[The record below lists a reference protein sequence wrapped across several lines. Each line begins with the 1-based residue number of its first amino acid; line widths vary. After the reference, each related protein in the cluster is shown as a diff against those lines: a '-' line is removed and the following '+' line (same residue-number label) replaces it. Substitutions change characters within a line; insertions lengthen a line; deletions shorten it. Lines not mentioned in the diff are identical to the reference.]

1 MGTLEIKNLK
11 LGADKISLSIKP
23 GMIVGVYS
31 RNKPA
36 VLLFLEQ
43 VSGIN
48 ENGGTCFWDD
58 KDLFDDPAY
67 FRSRIFLDFS
77 QPCPSTLRAGYLKER
92 LESNYGLNFDSEK
105 FAKLVRDLNIRQEL
119 LIDYR
124 YHFSEMGNTLTNFA
138 MMASLDKPNLI
149 INNPTTGVTKNTA
162 AEIIINELCDRQ
174 KYQTVILGL
183 DNLKVFQNRLDLL
196 ILIGEEHSFVLDP
209 KTDGLMAFRSNSERF
224 KNRICSGAI
233 TVTMDG
239 YSKEELKYFEKQQI
253 EFQKISAFDLEVF
266 R

>member
-11 LGADKISLSIKP
+11 IGNDEISLSIKS
-23 GMIVGVYS
+23 GMTVGVYS
-31 RNKPA
+31 RNKAA
-36 VLLFLEQ
+36 VLAFLEQ

-48 ENGGTCFWDD
+48 PSGGTCFWDGT
-58 KDLFDDPAY
+58 DLFDDPAY
-67 FRSRIFLDFS
+67 FRSRIFMDFS
-77 QPCPSTLRAGYLKER
+77 EPCPSTLRAGYLKER

-105 FAKLVRDLNIRQEL
+105 FAKLVKDLFIRQEL

-138 MMASLDKPNLI
+138 LMASLDKPNLI
-149 INNPTTGVTKNTA
+149 INNPTAEVTKNQA
-162 AEIIINELCDRQ
+162 VEIIINELCDRQ
-174 KYQTVILGL
+174 KHQTVILGL

-196 ILIGEEHSFVLDP
+196 ILIGDEHSFVLDP
-209 KTDGLMAFRSNSERF
+209 KTDRLMAFRSNSEKF
-224 KNRICSGAI
+224 KNRICSGTI
-233 TVTMDG
+233 TVTLDD
-239 YSKEELKYFEKQQI
+239 YSKEEIKYFEKQQI